1 MAVVK
6 LLIMRPAVAN
16 LQLHAFAW
24 FRVKV
29 KSLSTSVS
37 LMITLD

>member
-1 MAVVK
+1 MAVVTYNAT
-6 LLIMRPAVAN
+6 AVAN